1 MRPAGCARGRSNACA
16 CAPTNS
22 MSNAF
27 GIPHRDEQELRAR
40 DKRCVYCQK
49 AMKTFAQI
57 KAKRGKL
64 ADQATIE
71 HLNCDG
77 PFYVRDGLKMEDLVI
92 CRRGCNSSRGE
103 RKLLDWFKTDY
114 CTSRK
119 INAQSV
125 AALVKAY
132 LRRQRG

>member
-1 MRPAGCARGRSNACA
+1 
-16 CAPTNS
+16 

-49 AMKTFAQI
+49 LMKTFAQI
-57 KAKRGKL
+57 KAKRGKF

-71 HLNCDG
+71 HLNFDG
-77 PFYVRDGLKMEDLVI
+77 PFYVRDGLKMGDLVI
-92 CRRGCNSSRGE
+92 CCRGCNSSRRE

-114 CTSRK
+114 CRNLK
-119 INAQSV
+119 ISAQTV
-125 AALVKAY
+125 AAPVKAY
-132 LRRQRG
+132 LRRQGR